1 MAYGLPF
8 FSSVYYRP
16 YYERKDNCS
25 QDATQIR
32 NLAIQFLGLIDEDV
46 TPNRVELLQLRFC

>member
-46 TPNRVELLQLRFC
+46 TPNRVELLQ